1 MHTCTHAH
9 THTRTQT
16 HTQARTHTHM
26 HTYMH
31 TQHFPCIHSA
41 TTHNTTHTNTHT
53 HTQTHTHTHT
63 HHNTPTHTEDNIII
77 PQGEASNL
85 NRSDT
90 DVKPM
95 SPFIARSHSCQQW
108 LPSGRVRT
116 ACTLGSQ
123 GSKSWSYQATYSA
136 RTLRGVNSEQISLVQ
151 TLTKE

>member
-1 MHTCTHAH
+1 MSSVCQGMWEEMFTDVSSKKGPNESTHS
-9 THTRTQT
+9 
-16 HTQARTHTHM
+16 
-26 HTYMH
+26 
-31 TQHFPCIHSA
+31 HS
-41 TTHNTTHTNTHT
+41 HTNTHT
-53 HTQTHTHTHT
+53 
-63 HHNTPTHTEDNIII
+63 EDDIIL

-123 GSKSWSYQATYSA
+123 GSKSWSYQATYSV
-136 RTLRGVNSEQISLVQ
+136 RTLRCVNSEQISLVQ
-151 TLTKE
+151 TLTKEGEGRVKVSLMSTWIRT